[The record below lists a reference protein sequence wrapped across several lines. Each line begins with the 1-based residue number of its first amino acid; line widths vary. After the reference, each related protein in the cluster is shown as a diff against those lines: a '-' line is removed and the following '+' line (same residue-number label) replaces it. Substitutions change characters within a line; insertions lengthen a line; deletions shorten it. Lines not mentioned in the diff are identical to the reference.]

1 MRTIIHLLILV
12 SFISIQI
19 YSQEIM
25 NSDETEDCLMCHV
38 EIHPGIVE
46 SWQKSL
52 HAKVTPLEALKK
64 NELNKRMSSLEID
77 SVLASTSVGC
87 YECHSLNLDKHS
99 DSFEHNGYQINI
111 IVSSNDCSACHI
123 DESDQ
128 YSKNIMSH
136 AYNNLVSNDVY
147 NDLIKSVNANYHYNQ
162 GAIKAGEVD
171 SLTMFESCLYCHG
184 TELKVSGLEARDTEF
199 GEMEFPVLEGWPNQ
213 GVGRINTDGSKG
225 ACTSCHPRHDFSIE
239 TARKP
244 YTCSE
249 CHKGPDVPAYKVYA
263 ASKHGN
269 NFSSKKDEFNF
280 NNVPWVIGED
290 FTSPTC
296 ASCHVSLLVDT
307 SENVIAERTHQF
319 NDRLA
324 NRLFGVPYSHPH
336 PVSPDLSNVKNSQGL
351 PLIVELDGTPV
362 KEFVIDENEQMLR
375 NENMKAICNT
385 CHSQQW
391 TDNHFVRLDNTI
403 KQTNDITLQA
413 TNVLVDIWKSV
424 KVKGLPQGESI
435 FDDEAERIWTN
446 IWLFHTN
453 STRFASAMAG
463 GGDYGVF
470 ADGRYQ
476 TTEQL
481 IKLVT
486 KLKELKNDQ

>member
-1 MRTIIHLLILV
+1 
-12 SFISIQI
+12 
-19 YSQEIM
+19 
-25 NSDETEDCLMCHV
+25 
-38 EIHPGIVE
+38 
-46 SWQKSL
+46 
-52 HAKVTPLEALKK
+52 
-64 NELNKRMSSLEID
+64 
-77 SVLASTSVGC
+77 
-87 YECHSLNLDKHS
+87 
-99 DSFEHNGYQINI
+99 
-111 IVSSNDCSACHI
+111 
-123 DESDQ
+123 
-128 YSKNIMSH
+128 
-136 AYNNLVSNDVY
+136 
-147 NDLIKSVNANYHYNQ
+147 
-162 GAIKAGEVD
+162 
-171 SLTMFESCLYCHG
+171 MFESCLYCHG

-403 KQTNDITLQA
+403 KQTNEITRQA
-413 TNVLVDIWKSV
+413 TNVLVDIWKTG
-424 KVKGLPQGESI
+424 KVEGLPQGKSI
-435 FDDEAERIWTN
+435 FDDEVERIWTN